1 MDSGQHANEQRPGII
16 RRFLS
21 FVICIAVVLV
31 AAWGLR
37 TYVVEPF
44 EVPSASMET
53 TIMTGDRIFA
63 EKVTYNFESPRAGD
77 IVLFNDPETPARVLV
92 KRVVAVG
99 GQTVDLQDGYVVV
112 DGVKLAESYTRGSSY
127 PLASSSITYPYTVPQ
142 GEVWVMGDNRENS
155 QDSRY
160 FGSVDVDTVFGKAM
174 ITYWPF
180 EDFGF
185 LK

>member
-1 MDSGQHANEQRPGII
+1 MDSGQHATEHQPGII

-31 AAWGLR
+31 CAWGIR

-63 EKVTYNFESPRAGD
+63 EKVTYNFESPKAGD
-77 IVLFNDPETPARVLV
+77 IVLFSDPETPARVLV
-92 KRVVAVG
+92 KRVIAVG
-99 GQTVDLQDGYVVV
+99 GQTVDLQDGFVVV
-112 DGVKLAESYTRGSSY
+112 DGVKLSESYTRGFSY
-127 PLASSSITYPYTVPQ
+127 ALSNSDISYPYTVPQ

-160 FGSVDVDTVFGKAM
+160 FGSVDVDTVFGKALLV
-174 ITYWPF
+174 YWPF
-180 EDFGF
+180 DDFGT